1 MDFEDIPEDYDLV
14 HDEDEL
20 EPEDRPIEP
29 VADDAETEE
38 EDPSED
44 EGDDEGHEEEAPIEP
59 APVEEPLEIS
69 PVEVPADP
77 APTEAPA
84 GEEVVWTDIE
94 MHPQPVVP
102 APPVSP
108 VVTILGE
115 MPVTPP
121 DSPIVGIYSDDELV
135 WGTPPVTPPM
145 SPLAEEIEPDTPPP
159 SPVVVP
165 VITVYE
171 HDLIV
176 AHHTSELTGA
186 HARVDELRLQL
197 AAERDA
203 RLQDHRRRQRRDAAV
218 RRALRAVC
226 RIERKAHTRIRAMS
240 SHRSRRVH
248 REDASRVVSRAMS
261 RVRGAI
267 RDG

>member
-1 MDFEDIPEDYDLV
+1 MDFEDIPEDYDLI
-14 HDEDEL
+14 HDEAILRAEEDGMDDHASGSRGPSGVDPLVEDSDEELDDEPDDGDEL

-29 VADDAETEE
+29 VADDVETEE

-44 EGDDEGHEEEAPIEP
+44 EGDDDGHEDEAPIEP
-59 APVEEPLEIS
+59 VPVEDPLEIA

-203 RLQDHRRRQRRDAAV
+203 RFQDHRRR
-218 RRALRAVC
+218 
-226 RIERKAHTRIRAMS
+226 
-240 SHRSRRVH
+240 
-248 REDASRVVSRAMS
+248 
-261 RVRGAI
+261 
-267 RDG
+267 